1 MFGKIGQA
9 LGLSGGDPV
18 FSAAAGLAGGLFRNK
33 EAQKAS
39 ARQMAFQ
46 EDMSNTSYQ
55 RGMADMRKA
64 GLNPILAGKMG
75 GASTPTGSTYNPE
88 NIVANAA
95 NTAFQV
101 AQAQNMQQQE
111 RLNRQNADYFDKK
124 PYGSAVLNARPANI
138 LLTEI
143 LERNPQIIDEL
154 SKGVAT
160 SSKGLLKLLSGD
172 LTGLFERTTAKEPAP
187 IKLLKGNI
195 PIKTSPMSKVRIKK
209 DRWDIRLRRHLKNS
223 LTRKK

>member
-1 MFGKIGQA
+1 MSL
-9 LGLSGGDPV
+9 LG
-18 FSAAAGLAGGLFRNK
+18 AGASIVGSLLRNK
-33 EAQKAS
+33 AAKSAS

-46 EDMSNTSYQ
+46 RDMSDTSYQ
-55 RGMADMRKA
+55 RGMADMKKA
-64 GLNPILAGKMG
+64 GLNPILAGKFG

-88 NIVANAA
+88 NITANAA

-101 AQAQNMQQQE
+101 AQAENMKQQE
-111 RLNRQNADYFDKK
+111 RLNRQNADYFAKK

-154 SKGVAT
+154 SKGVAS

-172 LTGLFERTTAKEPAP
+172 LTGLFEKTTAKEPSP
-187 IKLLKGNI
+187 IKLLPGNM
-195 PIKTSPMSKVRIKK
+195 PINTSPRSKVKIKK
-209 DRWDIRLRRHLKNS
+209 DRWDIRLRRYLKNS
-223 LTRKK
+223 LTRTK

>member
-1 MFGKIGQA
+1 MGLLA
-9 LGLSGGDPV
+9 TLGLE
-18 FSAAAGLAGGLFRNK
+18 SAAPLIGAGASLLGGLSRNK
-33 EAQKAS
+33 AAKAAS

-46 EDMSNTSYQ
+46 RDMSDTSYQ
-55 RGMADMRKA
+55 RGMADMKKA
-64 GLNPILAGKMG
+64 GLNPILAGKFG

-88 NIVANAA
+88 NITANAA

-101 AQAQNMQQQE
+101 AQAKNMQQQE
-111 RLNRQNADYFDKK
+111 RLNRQNADYFANK

-172 LTGLFERTTAKEPAP
+172 LTGLFERTTAKEPSP
-187 IKLLKGNI
+187 IKLLKGNM
-195 PIKTSPMSKVRIKK
+195 PIKTSPTSKVKIKK
-209 DRWDIRLRRHLKNS
+209 DRWDIRLRRYLKNS
-223 LTRKK
+223 LTRK

>member
-1 MFGKIGQA
+1 MS
-9 LGLSGGDPV
+9 LL
-18 FSAAAGLAGGLFRNK
+18 AAGATIVGSMMRNQAAK
-33 EAQKAS
+33 AAS

-46 EDMSNTSYQ
+46 RDMSDTSYQ
-55 RGMADMRKA
+55 RGMADMKKA
-64 GLNPILAGKMG
+64 GLNPILAGKFG
-75 GASTPTGSTYNPE
+75 GATTPTGSTYNPE
-88 NIVANAA
+88 NITANAA

-187 IKLLKGNI
+187 IKLLKGNM
-195 PIKTSPMSKVRIKK
+195 PIKTSPMTKVKIKK
-209 DRWDIRLRRHLKNS
+209 DRWDIRLRRHLRNS
-223 LTRKK
+223 LTRTK